1 MSAIITLIHT
11 LLVYLYPHIR
21 NFVVERDLNKI
32 KVMLAEDKH
41 IKRLKQQ
48 LDKDSITVLKWYTNI
63 LGLDTFIEIAQ
74 LLDVDAQKLI
84 RTLRVSK

>member
-1 MSAIITLIHT
+1 
-11 LLVYLYPHIR
+11 LYPHIR